1 MTRSRPEQFFDLR
14 RPRLEST
21 GEGERGPAAFEHH
34 WKNEIRIISLVV
46 FKNCKGVDQCFSTW
60 VPPNISNKN
69 EKG

>member
-34 WKNEIRIISLVV
+34 WKKEIRIISLVV
-46 FKNCKGVDQCFSTW
+46 FKNCKDVDSLTY
-60 VPPNISNKN
+60 
-69 EKG
+69 